1 MIKSGKTALFLIL
14 LTLECFYATAQQSV
28 SFFGIES
35 SDADVNMLS
44 MTEDLFY
51 KQLSDMNVSVK
62 DRRNEKS
69 SLEQKDQSD
78 SFFEE
83 IDSDY
88 VFYAEIKKL
97 PDSRW
102 HCNINMRN
110 QSKKATRT
118 FSREYDS
125 YYKILMESKSTLKN
139 ILSDLMEDKS
149 VSESAKPAIKNTAQ
163 ATTDSIAGS
172 WAGEDSISKI
182 VIMRGGRGFIVF
194 KNGATMNISVQ
205 IQKQD
210 DGNSHFVISQT
221 SSPNASFF
229 PDIDRRLAM
238 EAAVSAEP
246 IEWNLIMNADG
257 ILEGTKKTLVQ
268 QGDSVKPTTVP
279 AKWTKPN

>member
-1 MIKSGKTALFLIL
+1 MIKNGKTALFLIL
-14 LTLECFYATAQQSV
+14 LILACFYAPAQESV
-28 SFFGIES
+28 SFYGIES
-35 SDADVNMLS
+35 SDAEANMLS

-51 KQLSDMNVSVK
+51 RQLSDMNVSVK
-62 DRRNEKS
+62 DQRNEKS
-69 SLEQKDQSD
+69 ILKENGFSE
-78 SFFEE
+78 SFFDA

-102 HCNINMRN
+102 SCNINMRN
-110 QSKKATRT
+110 QAKKATKT

-125 YYKILMESKSTLKN
+125 YYKILMESKTTLKN
-139 ILSDLMEDKS
+139 ILSDLMENKS
-149 VSESAKPAIKNTAQ
+149 AAETAKPEVKNTAQ

-172 WAGEDSISKI
+172 WTGEDSISKI

-194 KNGATMNISVQ
+194 RNGATMNISVQ

-210 DGNSHFVISQT
+210 DGSSRFVVTQT

-229 PDIDRRLAM
+229 PDIERRLAM
-238 EAAVSAEP
+238 EAAVNAEP
-246 IEWNLIMNADG
+246 IEWTLLMSADG
-257 ILEGTKKTLVQ
+257 ILEGTKKTLIQ
-268 QGDSVKPTTVP
+268 QGDSVQPATVP